1 MRAWRDLLRRLA
13 IVALLGAALPIAWPA
28 AAQDGAIVVP
38 ARTTTIGEL
47 SETDLRDL
55 ALRQS
60 AAIQDL
66 ERRAATVNGA
76 TPLAIGGFFA
86 FVVIVAFGL
95 GRYAWILRRDYM
107 QMIATTPRD
116 PNATEDRISILRDSP
131 FGLPEG
137 SVRAIISISIVLLTL
152 PSMVLSRALGLTG
165 TGELGTILGGVM
177 GFYFGSRSAGGGDAE
192 AARRQADLSLREAQS
207 ARQEKEAAVKTATE
221 AQAAQQEA
229 QAEAGRAQEVAVLA
243 TTSARVQARET
254 GEAASR
260 ITELTARAAE
270 GVAVARAIAA
280 LLPAGPAASAIA
292 GATATA
298 GAVLGEASRA
308 TAAVQAALQDP
319 TGETVAAAVDAASAV
334 LRSAGEGTEVA
345 EKLRTALEVVREA
358 STAIGAVRRAV
369 DDPSPASVTAA
380 LAEAAILASRR
391 MDGGLGGALAPALGM
406 LGSAMKLPGL
416 AGLLGAAS
424 PIGLAAGV
432 LFGAWQAAKLGR
444 QHYQRW
450 MARVLDRPVSRD
462 LFPGGEWD
470 GQAAAE
476 LIREFP
482 ALATALADRVGEDAP
497 QQAAADALRRLL
509 DPGAAE
515 WLWQSASGAFA
526 SEEEAAATVAALRR
540 RVLETELDRV
550 DSQPVAVG
558 GGLAI
563 SQARLREDL
572 DRLRESGAG
581 GAIDTLVLLADGV
594 INARPDVP
602 GAPAGTTATL
612 DVPALLQRGLED
624 AARQGKALERA
635 PPPAAPPVEGEG

>member
-1 MRAWRDLLRRLA
+1 
-13 IVALLGAALPIAWPA
+13 
-28 AAQDGAIVVP
+28 
-38 ARTTTIGEL
+38 
-47 SETDLRDL
+47 
-55 ALRQS
+55 
-60 AAIQDL
+60 
-66 ERRAATVNGA
+66 
-76 TPLAIGGFFA
+76 
-86 FVVIVAFGL
+86 
-95 GRYAWILRRDYM
+95 
-107 QMIATTPRD
+107 
-116 PNATEDRISILRDSP
+116 
-131 FGLPEG
+131 
-137 SVRAIISISIVLLTL
+137 
-152 PSMVLSRALGLTG
+152 
-165 TGELGTILGGVM
+165 
-177 GFYFGSRSAGGGDAE
+177 
-192 AARRQADLSLREAQS
+192 
-207 ARQEKEAAVKTATE
+207 
-221 AQAAQQEA
+221 
-229 QAEAGRAQEVAVLA
+229 
-243 TTSARVQARET
+243 
-254 GEAASR
+254 
-260 ITELTARAAE
+260 
-270 GVAVARAIAA
+270 
-280 LLPAGPAASAIA
+280 
-292 GATATA
+292 
-298 GAVLGEASRA
+298 
-308 TAAVQAALQDP
+308 
-319 TGETVAAAVDAASAV
+319 
-334 LRSAGEGTEVA
+334 
-345 EKLRTALEVVREA
+345 
-358 STAIGAVRRAV
+358 
-369 DDPSPASVTAA
+369 
-380 LAEAAILASRR
+380 
-391 MDGGLGGALAPALGM
+391 
-406 LGSAMKLPGL
+406 
-416 AGLLGAAS
+416 
-424 PIGLAAGV
+424 
-432 LFGAWQAAKLGR
+432 
-444 QHYQRW
+444 
-450 MARVLDRPVSRD
+450 VLDRPVSRD